1 MNLKTNDINLRSSV
15 LEMSEDPI
23 KYGNNYSLLGGQNV
37 VNEAAVA
44 YETPRYQRIEI
55 IRNGLPFTALELFQ
69 QNTGLSRQELGSLLQ
84 VSPRTLQRYTS
95 GQSLA
100 PVISEKLLALNDL
113 YQQAAQALG
122 GNAQNTTGWLR
133 AQNKALGGLKPISLL
148 DTYQGL
154 HEVQNLLGRL
164 EWGVYS

>member
-1 MNLKTNDINLRSSV
+1 MSAV
-15 LEMSEDPI
+15 VSEDPI
-23 KYGNNYSLLGGQNV
+23 KYGNSYVLLGGLNV
-37 VNEAAVA
+37 VKEAAVA
-44 YETPRYQRIEI
+44 YEAPRYQRIEI
-55 IRNGLPFTALELFQ
+55 IRTGLPYQALEIFQ
-69 QNTGLSRQELGSLLQ
+69 NKTGLSRQELAAILQ
-84 VSPRTLQRYTS
+84 VSARTLQRYAS

-113 YQQAAQALG
+113 YQQADQALG
-122 GNAQNTTGWLR
+122 GKAPNTTAWLR
-133 AQNKALGGLKPISLL
+133 AQNKALGGLTPISLL